1 MVVQKKEIAM
11 KVRLIASVALAFLV
25 SGSLVATTRGLS
37 SAVTGAPNPAT
48 TALTFTIP
56 ANSIFEVMG
65 VIPVVSTVS
74 GAPASMAASVNVG
87 TSSIFTYCSEGLTAT
102 CNSDLWAAQWT
113 IVSAPTG
120 IQAVNAFQGSTIK
133 LVNSGAQG
141 DAITLRCQVGQMTG
155 SCIFV
160 SRVQPIS
167 DPLF

>member
-1 MVVQKKEIAM
+1 MRI
-11 KVRLIASVALAFLV
+11 RLLALLALVALALPG
-25 SGSLVATTRGLS
+25 SGSLSATTLGLS
-37 SAVTGAPNPAT
+37 SAVTGASNPAT
-48 TALTFTIP
+48 TALAFSVP
-56 ANSIFEVMG
+56 ANSLFEVMG

-87 TSSIFTYCSEGLTAT
+87 TSSNFTYCSEGLSAI
-102 CNSDLWAAQWT
+102 CSSDLWAAQWT

-120 IQAVNAFQGSTIK
+120 IQAVNAFQGSTVK
-133 LVNSGAQG
+133 LVNNSVQPG
-141 DAITLRCQVGQMTG
+141 AITLRCQVGQMTG

>member
-1 MVVQKKEIAM
+1 M
-11 KVRLIASVALAFLV
+11 KIRLLASVALALLV
-25 SGSLVATTRGLS
+25 SGSLSATTRGLS

-48 TALTFTIP
+48 TALTFSVP
-56 ANSIFEVMG
+56 ANSIFEVIG

-120 IQAVNAFQGSTIK
+120 IQAVNAYQGSTVK
-133 LVNSGAQG
+133 LVNSGAQA
-141 DAITLRCQVGQMTG
+141 DSISLRCQVGQMTG